1 MSKDKKMA
9 ALQTLVKS
17 IAEKYTPEGAT
28 KPVIAFGSDLTDRRF
43 IPCATPAL
51 GYLIGTGG
59 WPQGQLIEFFGKEH
73 AGKTTLMNMAL
84 KDCLDFERANGG
96 TRVLAVIDIEHRF
109 NPDWAKRLGLTP
121 DEDIIIVQPSNAETA
136 TDIMTKLIKSKQI
149 CAIGFDSIGAA
160 ATANSQQEFAEKG
173 TLYGGNANVMKRNVQ
188 TVAPLANLFDVT
200 IFYLNQLRAD
210 MSGYNR
216 AMTPGGHAVKHQ
228 MSLRVYIRPGR
239 SKYFDKTGKAEVQ
252 VGFPMVFKTVK
263 NTFGP
268 FGREQWS
275 DFYFVP
281 NRWLDH
287 VGFDVER
294 DYARLGLL
302 LNVVE
307 QRGGGYYLWRD
318 MKERGR
324 DTFFEALKTRNLLQ
338 EFITEV
344 QGAFSREISQSVQV
358 DDDDILLAPE
368 ADGPDDVDDET

>member
-1 MSKDKKMA
+1 VVDKN
-9 ALQTLVKS
+9 LQALVKS

-28 KPVIAFGSDLTDRRF
+28 KPVIAFGSDLTDRNF

-84 KDCLDFERANGG
+84 KDCLDFERAKGG
-96 TRVLAVIDIEHRF
+96 DRVLAVIDIEHRF
-109 NPDWAKRLGLTP
+109 NPAWAERLGLIP
-121 DEDIIIVQPSNAETA
+121 DRDLIVVQPNNAEQA
-136 TDIMTKLIKSKQI
+136 TDIMTKLIKSKKI

-160 ATANSQQEFAEKG
+160 ATSASQMEFSEKG

-200 IFYLNQLRAD
+200 CFYLNQLRAD
-210 MSGYNR
+210 MSGFNR
-216 AMTPGGHAVKHQ
+216 PMTPGGHAVKHQ
-228 MSLRVYIRPGR
+228 MSLRIYVRPGR
-239 SKYFDKTGKAEVQ
+239 QKYFDKTGDGETQ

-263 NTFGP
+263 NTYGP

-281 NRWLDH
+281 CRWLDH
-287 VGFDVER
+287 VGYDTER

-307 QRGGGYYLWRD
+307 QKGGGYYIWRD

-324 DTFFEALKTRNLLQ
+324 DTFFEALKTNGLLE
-338 EFITEV
+338 EFINDV
-344 QGAFSREISQSVQV
+344 QSAFSREVSNNVTV
-358 DDDDILLAPE
+358 EDDILLAPE
-368 ADGPDDVDDET
+368 ADGPSEVDDET